1 MSRKTL
7 LDTNP
12 YLADPKLRAKMIHL
26 SVVTSTAIEGV
37 NLETSKTFNRIRIK
51 KKK

>member
-1 MSRKTL
+1 MNRKTL

-12 YLADPKLRAKMIHL
+12 YLADPKLRAKMIHA

-37 NLETSKTFNRIRIK
+37 HIK
-51 KKK
+51 AACVSRLVKVRGKK